1 MRKLILALAVV
12 AAQSASAENFSYYA
26 VAVPSD
32 AMIEMV
38 IKEGVPR
45 PVEATQVDKHD
56 WLVFRDDDQWS
67 QKYIDNA
74 TDVIPMSTKVFRSL
88 KKDCGRISNECA
100 QFRSILAETGH
111 D

>member
-1 MRKLILALAVV
+1 MRKFLFALAVV
-12 AAQSASAENFSYYA
+12 AAQPATAEQFTYYA

-38 IKEGVPR
+38 VKEGVPR
-45 PVEATQVDKHD
+45 PAEATQVGKHD

-74 TDVIPMSTKVFRSL
+74 TDVIPMSPKVFRQM
-88 KKDCGRISNECA
+88 KKDCGRISTDCQ
-100 QFRSILAETGH
+100 QFHAILAETGH